1 MPERI
6 LEKFMSVLT
15 RDEFLQELEAEAG
28 YQALLERRQLLPS
41 GLSWLGRLVAG
52 YPWQILGLVSFLSA
66 LVVQFLGGR
75 PAGDWFVSGWFVDGW
90 FVDGWFSIVQFL
102 GGSSLG
108 SGLECGLGSGLEGG
122 LGSG

>member
-75 PAGDWFVSGWFVDGW
+75 PAGGW